1 MGRRTS
7 DNAMSGVT
15 MRTRLSLSV
24 RGKRLLRELRRLR
37 DEREMSPEDVA
48 RQLGWHKTKL
58 YRIERGESRLI
69 LDDLDELLELYGVRS
84 PERESLFQL
93 GKDAW
98 KRGWWLAYRDLYQG
112 ESFFVMEN
120 DAAKISVYAPNLL
133 PGLLQTE
140 EYARASIQA
149 MHATGDVEEMA
160 RQLAV
165 RIERQGIL
173 ARENPPEVLAVL
185 DEVVLR
191 RAVLDEGVH
200 YGQLSRL
207 IELNQT
213 PNITIQVIPFSSG
226 VYMGQEGQ
234 FTIFEFPDAEDA
246 PVAYQEGLFGDVYVE
261 DSTDVARYTL
271 AAARFREV
279 ALDASAS
286 TEFIRGLLKET
297 G

>member
-1 MGRRTS
+1 MGRRTPN
-7 DNAMSGVT
+7 DAMSGVT

-37 DEREMSPEDVA
+37 GERRMSPEDVA
-48 RQLGWHKTKL
+48 GQLGWHKTKL

-120 DAAKISVYAPNLL
+120 DAARISVYAPNLL
-133 PGLLQTE
+133 PGLLQTQD
-140 EYARASIQA
+140 YARAVIRV
-149 MHATGDVEEMA
+149 MVPMATEQELE
-160 RQLAV
+160 RQVSA

-173 ARENPPEVLAVL
+173 ARQAPPHVLTVL
-185 DEVVLR
+185 DEAALR
-191 RAVLDEGVH
+191 RGVLPASVH
-200 YGQLSRL
+200 QAQLLRLVDLGSR
-207 IELNQT
+207 
-213 PNITIQVIPFSSG
+213 PNITIQVVPLAAG
-226 VYMGQEGQ
+226 AYMGQWGQ
-234 FTIFEFPDAEDA
+234 FTIFEFPDEEDT

-261 DSTDVARYTL
+261 DAEDLTRYRL
-271 AAARFREV
+271 AATKTCEA
-279 ALDASAS
+279 ALDPGESLALIEKLS
-286 TEFIRGLLKET
+286 KENQ
-297 G
+297 

>member
-1 MGRRTS
+1 M
-7 DNAMSGVT
+7 
-15 MRTRLSLSV
+15 
-24 RGKRLLRELRRLR
+24 
-37 DEREMSPEDVA
+37 
-48 RQLGWHKTKL
+48 
-58 YRIERGESRLI
+58 
-69 LDDLDELLELYGVRS
+69 
-84 PERESLFQL
+84 
-93 GKDAW
+93 
-98 KRGWWLAYRDLYQG
+98 
-112 ESFFVMEN
+112 
-120 DAAKISVYAPNLL
+120 
-133 PGLLQTE
+133 
-140 EYARASIQA
+140 
-149 MHATGDVEEMA
+149 
-160 RQLAV
+160 
-165 RIERQGIL
+165 
-173 ARENPPEVLAVL
+173 
-185 DEVVLR
+185 
-191 RAVLDEGVH
+191 H

>member
-1 MGRRTS
+1 
-7 DNAMSGVT
+7 

-37 DEREMSPEDVA
+37 DERRMSPEDVA
-48 RQLGWHKTKL
+48 GQLGWHKTKL

-69 LDDLDELLELYGVRS
+69 LDDLDELLELYGVCS

-140 EYARASIQA
+140 DYARASIQA
-149 MHATGDVEEMA
+149 MHATGDVGEMA
-160 RQLAV
+160 RQLSV

-173 ARENPPEVLAVL
+173 ARKSPPEVLAVL

-191 RAVLDEGVH
+191 RTVLDKEVH
-200 YGQLSRL
+200 RDQLNRL
-207 IELNQT
+207 IELDQS
-213 PNITIQVIPFSSG
+213 PNITIQVVPFSKG
-226 VYMGQEGQ
+226 VYTGQSGQ
-234 FTIFEFPDAEDA
+234 FTIFEFPDPEDA

-261 DSTDVARYTL
+261 DANDVARYTL
-271 AAARFREV
+271 AAARFREM
-279 ALDASAS
+279 ALDAGAS
-286 TEFIRGLLKET
+286 TEFIRDLLKET

>member
-1 MGRRTS
+1 
-7 DNAMSGVT
+7 

-37 DEREMSPEDVA
+37 DERQMSPEDVA
-48 RQLGWHKTKL
+48 GQLGWHKTKL

-140 EYARASIQA
+140 DYARASIQA
-149 MHATGDVEEMA
+149 MHTTGDVEEMA
-160 RQLAV
+160 RQLSV
-165 RIERQGIL
+165 RIERQDIL
-173 ARENPPEVLAVL
+173 TRKNPPEVLAVL

-191 RAVLDEGVH
+191 RSVLDGEVH
-200 YGQLSRL
+200 HRQLDRL
-207 IELNQT
+207 IELNQK
-213 PNITIQVIPFSSG
+213 PNITIQVIPFSAG
-226 VYMGQEGQ
+226 MYTGQSGQ
-234 FTIFEFPDAEDA
+234 FTVFEFPDPQDA

-261 DSTDVARYTL
+261 NSEDVARYTL
-271 AAARFREV
+271 AAARFREA
-279 ALDASAS
+279 ALDTGAS
-286 TEFIRGLLKET
+286 TEFIRDLLKET